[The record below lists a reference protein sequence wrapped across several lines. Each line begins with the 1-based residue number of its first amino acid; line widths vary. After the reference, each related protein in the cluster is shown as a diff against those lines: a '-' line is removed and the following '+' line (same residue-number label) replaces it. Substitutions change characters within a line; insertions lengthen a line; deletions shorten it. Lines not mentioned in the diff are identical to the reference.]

1 MKIAVDAG
9 GLCAKNDQRFGNY
22 VFTKNLIEAISR
34 YDHKNKYILY
44 SFCDKPKWLKTNYQ
58 IEYQETRPLIG
69 WLKLWISLR
78 EWQAGSDVFLGLNQS
93 FPKTKAKKIAF
104 SHGLSFFYY
113 PDLYPDSYKKLSQ
126 QLDLILKGSGFI
138 VVSSKKVRNELVRI
152 NKNIASKIK
161 VLLPG
166 IPFDMETQL
175 RKKLKKENY
184 FLFVGM
190 NHPIKNVDFIIR
202 TVANFNQ
209 RYKKN
214 HELYL
219 AGNFDINSPMV
230 KSFPNLSREKLKKLY
245 QQATALLTA
254 SFYESFNFPVL
265 EGLSCGCP
273 VVGLKSAI
281 IPEMKQFVHLANDEE
296 DFFSHMKN
304 ITMGKI
310 KKIDQKKISEIFSW
324 KKYIEQLTDLY
335 KNYD

>member
-1 MKIAVDAG
+1 MKVAIDAG

-22 VFTKNLIEAISR
+22 VFTQNLVEAISR
-34 YDHKNKYILY
+34 YDDKNKYILY
-44 SFCDKPKWLKTNYQ
+44 SFCDKPKSLKTNYQ
-58 IEYQETRPLIG
+58 IDYQKVIPRIG

-78 EWQAGSDVFLGLNQS
+78 EWQTGSDVFLGLNQS
-93 FPKTKAKKIAF
+93 FPKAKAKKIAF
-104 SHGLSFFYY
+104 SHGLSFYHY
-113 PDLYPDSYKKLSQ
+113 PELYPDSYKKLSQ
-126 QLDLILKGSGFI
+126 QLNSILKESDFI
-138 VVSSKKVRNELVRI
+138 VVTSKKVRDELLRI

-166 IPFDMETQL
+166 IPFDMETQS

-190 NHPIKNVDFIIR
+190 NHPIKNIDFIIK

-214 HELYL
+214 YKLYL
-219 AGNFDINSPMV
+219 VGNFDINSSTI
-230 KSFPNLSREKLKKLY
+230 KSFSIISREKLQKMY

-265 EGLSCGCP
+265 EGLSCGCQ
-273 VVGLKSAI
+273 VVGLKPAI
-281 IPEMKQFVHLANDEE
+281 IPEMKQFVHLADDEE
-296 DFFSHMKN
+296 DFLSHMKN

-310 KKIDQKKISEIFSW
+310 KKIDQKKLSQIFSW
-324 KKYIEQLTDLY
+324 KKYVEQLKSLY
-335 KNYD
+335 

>member
-1 MKIAVDAG
+1 MKVAIDGG
-9 GLCAKNDQRFGNY
+9 GLCAKADQRFGNY
-22 VFTKNLIEAISR
+22 AFTKNLVEAISR

-58 IEYQETRPLIG
+58 IEYQEIRPLIG

-78 EWQAGSDVFLGLNQS
+78 EWQTGSDVFLGLNQS

-104 SHGLSFFYY
+104 SHGLSFYHY
-113 PDLYPDSYKKLSQ
+113 PELYPDSYKKLSQ
-126 QLDLILKGSGFI
+126 QLNSILKESEF
-138 VVSSKKVRNELVRI
+138 VVVTSKKVKDELLRI
-152 NKNIASKIK
+152 NKNIASKTK

-166 IPFDMETQL
+166 IPFDMETQS

-190 NHPIKNVDFIIR
+190 KHPIKNIDFIIK

-214 HELYL
+214 YELYL
-219 AGNFDINSPMV
+219 VGNFDINSSTI
-230 KSFPNLSREKLKKLY
+230 KSFSNLSREKLKKMY
-245 QQATALLTA
+245 QQATALLSA

-273 VVGLKSAI
+273 VIGLKSAI
-281 IPEMKQFVHLANDEE
+281 IPEMKQFVHLADDEE
-296 DFFSHMKN
+296 DFLSHMKN
-304 ITMGKI
+304 ITRGKI
-310 KKIDQKKISEIFSW
+310 KKIDQKKLSQIFSW
-324 KKYIEQLTDLY
+324 KKYIEQLKSLY
-335 KNYD
+335 